1 MLSGSESRLLF
12 TEFAFRSSSLGW
24 AAGLVEWLHGIIAQ
38 ISRKVTEE
46 SSSGVLAG

>member
-24 AAGLVEWLHGIIAQ
+24 AAGLLDQFHEIFDE